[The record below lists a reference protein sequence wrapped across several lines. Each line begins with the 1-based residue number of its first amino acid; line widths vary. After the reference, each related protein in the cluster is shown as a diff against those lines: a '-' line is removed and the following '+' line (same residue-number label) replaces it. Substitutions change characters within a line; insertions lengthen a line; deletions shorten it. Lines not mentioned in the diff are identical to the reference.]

1 MTSPAPAVAS
11 SRGTGTAVPA
21 SAPTRRA
28 SRSMSWAPG
37 GVGGGGGR
45 RTTTWREP
53 SETRKVRLE
62 CPSPIGRVVTSPRV
76 SPRTSRKTASFAL
89 VSGVQSQRI
98 GARSLPGE
106 AGRALLLER
115 GQRLGH
121 VRGPGEQRLATVLQ
135 LQRRGERRDLL
146 VALDRALGHP
156 DATGRVRGDQPRQRH
171 GLVVQAVGGNDAV
184 GQPDRDRLR
193 RAHDARAVADLGR
206 PSGANQP
213 AEVVRRAQL
222 AHRQPDLQERGTELC
237 RRRDQADVG
246 RQRERQAAA
255 GGRPVDRGDD
265 REGQVPDRLD
275 AAARGLLEL
284 EELANPHPGDHV
296 DLVEVEAR
304 AERAL
309 ARPGEDER
317 AQPAVP
323 QRAGGQAVLGEH
335 PHGLG
340 VHPLR
345 AVDPEHAEAG
355 LGHLEGQRLQLG
367 EVRACGRGRRHRG
380 QAPVK
385 TAGRFSLNAASAS
398 GMSALRVSSAWPRFS
413 SSSAAAYDEISRF
426 ACNARLDSCTPP
438 GEFATIASARA
449 STSPSSRSGSLTRL
463 TSPIASASSAATI
476 RPVKQISLAWAGPI
490 SRVSSQDAPRSP
502 ADRPIRTN
510 AALNFALDDAN
521 RMSAAS
527 ASCSSSSNIVSVIAL
542 YRSGRF
548 RVTTTTPGAASSS
561 ARVSYSLSRLFI
573 TLLLTRDGLGPGP
586 ILSYVLMVRP
596 YSRPGRRHFLLDD
609 VVEGWRMQT

>member
-1 MTSPAPAVAS
+1 MTSPARAVAS
-11 SRGTGTAVPA
+11 SRGTGTAVPV
-21 SAPTRRA
+21 SALTRRA

-45 RTTTWREP
+45 RTTTWRAP

-76 SPRTSRKTASFAL
+76 SPRTSRKVASFAL

-98 GARSLPGE
+98 GACSPPGE

-115 GQRLGH
+115 GQCLWH
-121 VRGPGEQRLATVLQ
+121 VRSLGEQRLATVLQ
-135 LQRRGERRDLL
+135 LQRRGIRRDLL

-156 DATGRVRGDQPRQRH
+156 DATGRVRGDQPRQRD

-184 GQPDRDRLR
+184 GQPDRDGLR
-193 RAHDARAVADLGR
+193 RAHDACAVADLGR
-206 PSGANQP
+206 PSWADQP

-222 AHRQPDLQERGTELC
+222 AHRQADLQERGTELC
-237 RRRDQADVG
+237 RRRGQADVG
-246 RQRERQAAA
+246 RQRERQAAT
-255 GGRPVDRGDD
+255 GGRPVDGGDD

-275 AAARGLLEL
+275 ATARGLLEL
-284 EELANPHPGDHV
+284 EELANSHPGDHV
-296 DLVEVEAR
+296 DLVEVEAG

-309 ARPGEDER
+309 ANPGEDER
-317 AQPAVP
+317 TQPAVA

-335 PHGLG
+335 PHSLG

-345 AVDPEHAEAG
+345 AVDPQHAEAG
-355 LGHLEGQRLQLG
+355 LDYLEGQRLQLG
-367 EVRACGRGRRHRG
+367 EVRDCGHGRRHRD

-385 TAGRFSLNAASAS
+385 TAGRFSRMAASAS
-398 GMSALRVSSAWPRFS
+398 GMSALRVRSAWPRFS
-413 SSSAAAYDEISRF
+413 NSSAAAYDEISMF
-426 ACNARLDSCTPP
+426 ACNARLESCTPP

-449 STSPSSRSGSLTRL
+449 STSLSSRSGSLTRL

-510 AALNFALDDAN
+510 AALNFAMVDAN

-527 ASCSSSSNIVSVIAL
+527 ASDS
-542 YRSGRF
+542 
-548 RVTTTTPGAASSS
+548 PPPAAAPLTAAITGTRMPRTASS
-561 ARVSYSLSRLFI
+561 ARAARSC
-573 TLLLTRDGLGPGP
+573 
-586 ILSYVLMVRP
+586 
-596 YSRPGRRHFLLDD
+596 
-609 VVEGWRMQT
+609 

>member
-11 SRGTGTAVPA
+11 SRGTGTAVPE

-45 RTTTWREP
+45 RTTTRFEP
-53 SETRKVRLE
+53 SETRKVKLE

-76 SPRTSRKTASFAL
+76 SPRTSRNAASFAL

-98 GARSLPGE
+98 GACSLPGE

-146 VALDRALGHP
+146 VALDRA
-156 DATGRVRGDQPRQRH
+156 
-171 GLVVQAVGGNDAV
+171 V

-193 RAHDARAVADLGR
+193 RAHDARGVADLGR
-206 PSGANQP
+206 PSGADQP

-222 AHRQPDLQERGTELC
+222 AHRQPDPQERGTELC

-255 GGRPVDRGDD
+255 GGRPVDGGDD

-275 AAARGLLEL
+275 ATGRGLLEL

-309 ARPGEDER
+309 ASPGEDER
-317 AQPAVP
+317 TQPAVP
-323 QRAGGQAVLGEH
+323 QRAGGQAVFGQP

-340 VHPLR
+340 VHPIR

-398 GMSALRVSSAWPRFS
+398 AMSALRVRSAWPRFS

-426 ACNARLDSCTPP
+426 ACNALLESCTPP

-449 STSPSSRSGSLTRL
+449 STWPSSRSGSLTRL
-463 TSPIASASSAATI
+463 TRPIVSASSAPTI

-527 ASCSSSSNIVSVIAL
+527 ASDTPPPAAAPLTAAITGTRMPRTACSARAARSCWSSIPRAP
-542 YRSGRF
+542 R
-548 RVTTTTPGAASSS
+548 PGSSS
-561 ARVSYSLSRLFI
+561 ASARS
-573 TLLLTRDGLGPGP
+573 
-586 ILSYVLMVRP
+586 
-596 YSRPGRRHFLLDD
+596 
-609 VVEGWRMQT
+609 